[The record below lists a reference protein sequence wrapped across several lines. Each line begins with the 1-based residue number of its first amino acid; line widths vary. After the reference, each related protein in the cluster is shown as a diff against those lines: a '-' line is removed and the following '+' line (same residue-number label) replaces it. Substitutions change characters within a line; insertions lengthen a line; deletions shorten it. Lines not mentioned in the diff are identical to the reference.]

1 LLIKS
6 FSLENAKKMA
16 TQLEAEG
23 KDDLDFSLNILVL
36 GKTGV
41 GKSATVNSVFG
52 EKKVEINAFEPAT
65 TTVKEIVGTVD
76 GVKLRIID
84 TPGLRSS
91 VNEEV
96 VNRKILA
103 SIKNSIK
110 NFPPDVVL
118 YTDRLDTHS
127 RDLIDLPLLRLLTHF
142 SSF

>member
-103 SIKNSIK
+103 STKKLNK
-110 NFPPDVVL
+110 EFPSRCCAL
-118 YTDRLDTHS
+118 Y
-127 RDLIDLPLLRLLTHF
+127 
-142 SSF
+142 